1 MATITVEAPFLQDM
15 TAKQKMM
22 ERLTETIAEAYRMPM
37 GSIVVVVKEQRP
49 KAVAVG
55 GEMIVDRRVA

>member
-1 MATITVEAPFLQDM
+1 MATVTVEAPYLEDM
-15 TAKQKMM
+15 DAKKHMV
-22 ERLTETIAEAYRMPM
+22 EKLTEAIANAYQMPM

-49 KAVAVG
+49 KIVVVG